1 MKATILHRSVYH
13 KTTEVE
19 IEIPDSVDEFEVQ
32 EYLNDNEH
40 LWVDK
45 IDEQMSKAKYEY
57 GLGMDSHDGWTDKDQ
72 SCEWRY
78 EVDGCGGHL

>member
-57 GLGMDSHDGWTDKDQ
+57 GLGMDSGDWTDKDQ